1 MRLPLDI
8 GLSMT
13 TSMYHKLAEAWRRP
27 RESYIAELMKER
39 LIAWRRQPAI
49 VRVDKP
55 TKLHTARKLGY
66 KAKPG
71 IVVVRVRVKKG
82 SGEKPR
88 PRSGRRPKA
97 LGVKKLK
104 RGISKREIAENRAL
118 RKYPNL
124 ELMGS
129 YYVWED
135 GVYEWY
141 ECILIDPQIVGRT
154 H

>member
-1 MRLPLDI
+1 
-8 GLSMT
+8 MT
-13 TSMYHKLAEAWRRP
+13 TSMYHELSKAWRRP
-27 RESYIAELMKER
+27 YESYIAELMQRR

-71 IVVVRVRVKKG
+71 FVVVRVRVRKG

-104 RGISKREIAENRAL
+104 RGLSKQEIAENRAIK
-118 RKYPNL
+118 KYPNL
-124 ELMGS
+124 KLLGS

-141 ECILIDPQIVGRT
+141 ECIFQDPQIAVKS